1 MYILQNSFTRFEG
14 HIVNL
19 GGNELQCD
27 CSTAKSLKVC
37 YNLYKKNGNSI
48 SHDNDGNKYLI
59 KNVKCILDFIIYL
72 FFHVQDFLLQYYINY
87 VDFNL

>member
-37 YNLYKKNGNSI
+37 YNYGI
-48 SHDNDGNKYLI
+48 CHDDDSDK
-59 KNVKCILDFIIYL
+59 
-72 FFHVQDFLLQYYINY
+72 YINKIIK
-87 VDFNL
+87 FNTYDY